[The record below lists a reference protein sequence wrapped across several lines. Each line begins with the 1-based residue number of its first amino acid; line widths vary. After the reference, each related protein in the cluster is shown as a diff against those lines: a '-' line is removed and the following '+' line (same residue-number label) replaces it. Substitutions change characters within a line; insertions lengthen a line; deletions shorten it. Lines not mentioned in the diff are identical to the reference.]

1 MITTLAIL
9 VVTALCFAWGRVRA
23 DLVAICSA
31 LGLVL
36 TGVLTPE
43 EALTGFSTPLVVM
56 MGGLF
61 IVGGGIFGTGLAKR
75 LGEGILGLAG
85 GRETRI
91 FVLLMLT
98 TAYGGYDLVMQAYKE
113 AVKEGYRFGTYGD
126 AMLILKD

>member
-36 TGVLTPE
+36 TGVLTVE
-43 EALTGFSTPLVVM
+43 EALTGFSNPLVVM

-85 GRETRI
+85 
-91 FVLLMLT
+91 LL
-98 TAYGGYDLVMQAYKE
+98 GYFSWSRSKPSI
-113 AVKEGYRFGTYGD
+113 T
-126 AMLILKD
+126 